1 MFGSFL
7 RALWLV
13 CASKVYSGLGADI
26 VYGIITLII
35 PRPMSV
41 NACLQQLAGTTS
53 DLGVKCFGA
62 TTIGDQT
69 TEKQGV
75 LVFCAWD
82 SLRHRGS
89 HCLELSHDP
98 QQC

>member
-1 MFGSFL
+1 MGQVNEGE
-7 RALWLV
+7 RV
-13 CASKVYSGLGADI
+13 ASAFRRVNWRNIA
-26 VYGIITLII
+26 ITLII
-35 PRPMSV
+35 PRSMSV
-41 NACLQQLAGTTS
+41 NACLQQLTGTTS